1 MALLHRPPTPDSPM
15 SSSLRR
21 VTHNIDD
28 LTLALANFSRVSSPE
43 PPDIATCCCGKED
56 CETSKSWLAWKSKM
70 ENRLVLS
77 AEVGQALLERHEALL
92 RRHESSAPLAPSLQ
106 SADTLSGEEH
116 VDARVAELVTQNA
129 VLEKRLTKALVN
141 SEVLEAS
148 NKTAV
153 QELQE
158 VRGNVSRLTA
168 QNARSVGWENRLA
181 VALQEK
187 DDMQQERDS
196 AVQRARLAESRIST
210 LKEKCAKLQAQVA
223 RLREDLEMQRTHR
236 QQMSEEVLA
245 DARLRLEQLQQ
256 SQLGHAVKTDD
267 TEVMKVLESLVAD
280 NEALKHDS
288 AELQNLLTEARE
300 DLRSLQTEME
310 ERRAGDTSYLRHRYT
325 ISGQSDL
332 PDPISPLSATFHV
345 GTAPSGSV
353 LHSWHRQG
361 NLGRRPVSVERS
373 SRRAFEPLTPETER
387 RPLSPTDSLIPSE
400 TKWTSFARPQYTPS
414 HHSYED
420 DESHDGPPMSPERT
434 RAQKSLFL
442 LTRSRGVQTDGTSG
456 GLAPSPIPHSFG
468 DCTSTKSSHDGLS
481 ESSSLT
487 DGQLGALGTLIER
500 VTMLLNRLTQ
510 ADALTLTNRLK
521 RQRLLGAD
529 ISHLSRTTVSSIL
542 HEATSL
548 RSHFRS
554 FLEDEKAMMT
564 CTRRDLRALF
574 KLFKDM
580 FSEMG
585 QMRVTL
591 NDVILDPSVAGKVSE
606 MAMNLSK
613 ATVAQSPGGGD
624 ASNNQG
630 ASSWMAPIS
639 KLLGLPGGNAS
650 PSDTAASRALSPP
663 ARGRAPSRAPSR
675 IVPKRE
681 AVLSAS
687 AMNVNVEFSG
697 TVVGRSV
704 TSTYS
709 AHPDRE
715 NSISILSMQHLLNK
729 PVEDAPNPSR
739 SLMGIFAGAPRA
751 EDNPDPWV
759 VIPKPQRGA
768 APPGMSN
775 AAGPATIGR
784 SATLRRASSRLS
796 RTVDAM
802 IDADRARRE
811 EEDTLGALLERT
823 SIHRGMSDSSIHS
836 TFLSHGGERDQQ
848 GSPRHEELRDPSA
861 PQDRNSVLQTLS
873 RRMQTFRFGG
883 VPSDSQATVTDAGGA
898 SRPETPVGARDREGG
913 GRATPTGVRTASPH
927 AQIHAGVVRA
937 ASPASRGL
945 FQSVNLSS
953 WATAALDASADESP
967 AFLAGSPREE
977 FMHRP
982 WGRERETERMI

>member
-15 SSSLRR
+15 SSSFQR

-28 LTLALANFSRVSSPE
+28 LTLALTNFSRGSSPE
-43 PPDIATCCCGKED
+43 PPDIAICCCGKED
-56 CETSKSWLAWKSKM
+56 CQTSKSWLAWKAKM
-70 ENRLVLS
+70 ESRLVLS
-77 AEVGQALLERHEALL
+77 AEVGQALLERHEAFL
-92 RRHESSAPLAPSLQ
+92 RRRESSASVAPSAQL
-106 SADTLSGEEH
+106 TETISGEEQ
-116 VDARVAELVTQNA
+116 VDARVADLVRQNA
-129 VLEKRLTKALVN
+129 VLEKRLTQALVN
-141 SEVLEAS
+141 SEVLESS
-148 NKTAV
+148 NKAAV

-158 VRGNVSRLTA
+158 ARSNVSRLTA

-196 AVQRARLAESRIST
+196 ATQRARLAESRIST
-210 LKEKCAKLQAQVA
+210 LKEKCAKLQAQVT
-223 RLREDLEMQRTHR
+223 RLREDLEMQRNHR
-236 QQMSEEVLA
+236 QQMSEDVLA
-245 DARLRLEQLQQ
+245 DARRRLEQLQQ

-280 NEALKHDS
+280 NEALKRDN

-300 DLRSLQTEME
+300 DLHTLQEEME
-310 ERRAGDTSYLRHRYT
+310 ERRAGDASYLRHRYT
-325 ISGQSDL
+325 SSGQSDL

-345 GTAPSGSV
+345 GTAPSGSM
-353 LHSWHRQG
+353 LHTWHRQG
-361 NLGRRPVSVERS
+361 NLGRRPVSVERL
-373 SRRAFEPLTPETER
+373 SRRGFEPLTPETER

-400 TKWTSFARPQYTPS
+400 TKWTSFARHRYTPS

-420 DESHDGPPMSPERT
+420 DESHVGLPMSPERT
-434 RAQKSLFL
+434 RAQKSLLL
-442 LTRSRGVQTDGTSG
+442 LTRSRGVQTDGSPAG
-456 GLAPSPIPHSFG
+456 SLAPSPIPPTYG
-468 DCTSTKSSHDGLS
+468 DRTSAQSSHDGLS

-487 DGQLGALGTLIER
+487 DGQSGPLGILMER

-529 ISHLSRTTVSSIL
+529 VSHLSRTTVSSIL
-542 HEATSL
+542 HEATTL
-548 RSHFRS
+548 RSHFRA

-564 CTRRDLRALF
+564 CSRRDLRALF

-591 NDVILDPSVAGKVSE
+591 NDVILDPSVAVKVSE
-606 MAMNLSK
+606 MALNPSK
-613 ATVAQSPGGGD
+613 ATVAQNPGGGET
-624 ASNNQG
+624 SNNQ
-630 ASSWMAPIS
+630 ASSGWMAPIS
-639 KLLGLPGGNAS
+639 KLLGLPGGNAN
-650 PSDTAASRALSPP
+650 PSETAASRALSPP
-663 ARGRAPSRAPSR
+663 ARGRAPSRVPSR

-709 AHPDRE
+709 AHPERE
-715 NSISILSMQHLLNK
+715 DSISILSMQHLLNK
-729 PVEDAPNPSR
+729 PVQDAPNPSR
-739 SLMGIFAGAPRA
+739 NLMGIFAGAPRP
-751 EDNPDPWV
+751 EDNPDPWI
-759 VIPKPQRGA
+759 VIPKAQRGTPMPSMA
-768 APPGMSN
+768 NTTG
-775 AAGPATIGR
+775 AGTIGR

-802 IDADRARRE
+802 IDADQDRRE

-848 GSPRHEELRDPSA
+848 GSPRREAFGDPST
-861 PQDRNSVLQTLS
+861 PQDRNSVLQALS

-883 VPSDSQATVTDAGGA
+883 MPPASDSQATVTDAAGP
-898 SRPETPVGARDREGG
+898 SPPDTPMGARQVDEG
-913 GRATPTGVRTASPH
+913 GRATPTGVRMASPRPV
-927 AQIHAGVVRA
+927 GVVRA

-953 WATAALDASADESP
+953 WATAALDPSADDP
-967 AFLAGSPREE
+967 TYMAGSPREE